1 MSVGSKILLVE
12 DDQPLR
18 QSIAKLLESHGYSV
32 SQAGNGDVGQFMT
45 LLSDYDLV
53 ISDILMPEIDGIAM
67 TKFIRQRTSTPIILI
82 TGLKGKEME
91 ERAKEAQADLF
102 LTKPFDGDDLLEAV
116 EKVLQK
122 KRISH

>member
-1 MSVGSKILLVE
+1 
-12 DDQPLR
+12 
-18 QSIAKLLESHGYSV
+18 
-32 SQAGNGDVGQFMT
+32 
-45 LLSDYDLV
+45 
-53 ISDILMPEIDGIAM
+53 M